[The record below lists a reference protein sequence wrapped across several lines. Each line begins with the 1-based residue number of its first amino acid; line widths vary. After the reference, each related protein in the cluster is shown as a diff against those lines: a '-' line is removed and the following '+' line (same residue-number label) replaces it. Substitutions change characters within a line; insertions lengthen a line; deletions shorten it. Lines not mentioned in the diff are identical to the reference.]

1 MSIKNE
7 ILNIE
12 YNTIRILVKVINRS
26 RTLEDVAYVTKIDY
40 STIFKLLRKY
50 DIKYKKKL
58 DGNLKVTEVGPFQYT
73 DHEGPKVV
81 EIPIV

>member
-1 MSIKNE
+1 MIKE

-26 RTLEDVAYVTKIDY
+26 KTLEDVAYVTKIDY

-50 DIKYKKKL
+50 NIKYKKKL
-58 DGNLKVTEVGPFQYT
+58 DGSLKVTEVDDFKYT

-81 EIPIV
+81 EIPII